1 MVGSIYSKKVSALNN
16 NNLERI
22 NIEESGE
29 VMKLFFK
36 YVLNKCNSYKLTWGE
51 CCLIHTPQNNLKL
64 GHTYDEVVNISN
76 LAESQFY
83 LSKIRNSYAWYQWV
97 LVKIS
102 VSKPLSKLLFP
113 LADPVFL
120 RRQVSIFEK
129 RQKRQKS

>member
-36 YVLNKCNSYKLTWGE
+36 YVLNKCHSYKLTWGE
-51 CCLIHTPQNNLKL
+51 CCLIHTPQNNLKI
-64 GHTYDEVVNISN
+64 GHTYDEVVNFSN

-97 LVKIS
+97 LC
-102 VSKPLSKLLFP
+102 
-113 LADPVFL
+113 
-120 RRQVSIFEK
+120 QN
-129 RQKRQKS
+129 